1 MGNKMIIKEESKE
14 TYQSLKDGIKELMPE
29 IEVKLLKEDIN
40 LFNLGFRSY
49 IPCDIEIIATDDQID
64 ELMDMIIQFEV
75 DAYDTPN
82 GKEPKETDKN
92 YIKYKKYNWIYS
104 LLKSRCL

>member
-1 MGNKMIIKEESKE
+1 MIIKEESIE
-14 TYQSLKDGIKELMPE
+14 TYQALKDGIKELIPE

-49 IPCDIEIIATDDQID
+49 IPCDIEIIATYEQID
-64 ELMDMIIQFEV
+64 ELMDKIIQFEV

-82 GKEPKETDKN
+82 GREPKETDEN
-92 YIKYKKYNWIYS
+92 YIKYQRYSWIYS

>member
-1 MGNKMIIKEESKE
+1 MIINDESKE
-14 TYQSLKDGIKELMPE
+14 TYQCLKDYIKELIPE

-40 LFNLGFRSY
+40 LFNLGLSNY
-49 IPCDIEIIATDDQID
+49 IPCDIEIIATDVQID

-82 GKEPKETDKN
+82 GCEPKETDES
-92 YIKYKKYNWIYS
+92 YIKYQRYSWIYS
-104 LLKSRCL
+104 LLSQL

>member
-1 MGNKMIIKEESKE
+1 MIIYNEAKE
-14 TYQSLKDGIKELMPE
+14 TYQYLKDYIKELIPE

-40 LFNLGFRSY
+40 LFNLGFSSH

-82 GKEPKETDKN
+82 GEPKETDES
-92 YIKYKKYNWIYS
+92 YIKYKRYSWIYS
-104 LLKSRCL
+104 LLSQHL